1 MVYAVRGMLHLDGGA
16 LHFIRIC
23 SDEAV
28 TSAADNDAVNAALER
43 IVASGPTSKTTDV
56 YNAWTGLLNAVLI
69 TVP

>member
-28 TSAADNDAVNAALER
+28 TFAANNEAVNPALGR
-43 IVASGPTSKTTDV
+43 IVASGPTPRLQMSTML
-56 YNAWTGLLNAVLI
+56 GLVS
-69 TVP
+69 